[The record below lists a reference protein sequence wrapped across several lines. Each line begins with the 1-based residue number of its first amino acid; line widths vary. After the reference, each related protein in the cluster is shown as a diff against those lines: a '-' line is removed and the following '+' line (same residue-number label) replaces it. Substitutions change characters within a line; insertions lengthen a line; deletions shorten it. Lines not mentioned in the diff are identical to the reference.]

1 MATNQIDFAVP
12 DRFNL
17 KYTAADGSEQT
28 PLCIHRAPLSTHE
41 RLIGF
46 LIEHYAGA
54 FPVWLAPVQVDVICV
69 SHAFSEYGEKVAST
83 LRDAGLR
90 VQILDPENSLSKNVR
105 LSETKKV
112 PVKVILGEK
121 EMQNEGVTVRRYGQD
136 EQVEM
141 SLEDF
146 VAQIVSETKV

>member
-1 MATNQIDFAVP
+1 VP
-12 DRFNL
+12 ARFNL
-17 KYTAADGSEQT
+17 TYTDADGSEQT

-69 SHAFSEYGEKVAST
+69 SHAFSEYGQKVVST
-83 LRDAGLR
+83 LENAGLR

-121 EMQNEGVTVRRYGQD
+121 EMQNEGVTVRRYGQN
-136 EQVEM
+136 EQLEM

-146 VAQIVSETKV
+146 VKQIVLETKV